1 LLLSATTKA
10 IPLPWQTLASLVAAG
25 ALCACGSG
33 AAREAADTG
42 SPASTSSSGS
52 SGGNDTGDGAVPPG
66 SDATASASSG
76 GGGTSGGGGSSGG
89 SDATAADGSPVDS
102 TAALDGGAHCKR
114 GIASNMAPS
123 AALAPTASS
132 PGIVWW
138 YNWSNQG
145 SSGSTGI
152 EYVPMIWGSASLN
165 AKIPAGSKYLL
176 GFNEPNFKSQADLT
190 DQQAAADWPQVEAIA
205 NGIPLVSPAV
215 NFCGSSSNTSGCTD
229 PNVTDPYTYLKDFFT
244 DCSGCKVDY
253 IAVHWY
259 NCDLPS
265 LRAYID
271 GNVDAGGTLQG
282 FTQFKKPIWLT
293 EFCCD
298 TSHSVADQQAY
309 MEAAVPYLEGNPNVF
324 RYSWFS
330 ASPIPNAELMN
341 SDGSLTA
348 LGTTYAGL
356 AETCR

>member
-1 LLLSATTKA
+1 LAAASA
-10 IPLPWQTLASLVAAG
+10 LWG
-25 ALCACGSG
+25 CGST
-33 AAREAADTG
+33 AAHESADSG
-42 SPASTSSSGS
+42 SPEGTSSSGG
-52 SGGNDTGDGAVPPG
+52 SGGADTNDGGGVPG
-66 SDATASASSG
+66 SSDATSG
-76 GGGTSGGGGSSGG
+76 GGADGSNGGSSGG
-89 SDATAADGSPVDS
+89 GTGGSDASVADGSTADS
-102 TAALDGGAHCKR
+102 GTATVDGGARCKR

-123 AALAPTASS
+123 AAFVPTASS

-152 EYVPMIWGSASLN
+152 EFDPMIWGSGSLN
-165 AKIPAGSKYLL
+165 ATIPAGSRFLL
-176 GFNEPNFKSQADLT
+176 GFNEPNFKSQSDLT
-190 DQQAAADWPQVEAIA
+190 DQQAAADWPMVEAKA

-215 NFCGSSSNTSGCTD
+215 NFCGSSSDSSGCTD
-229 PNVTDPYTYLKDFFT
+229 PNVTDPYTYLKDFFA
-244 DCSGCKVDY
+244 DCSGCEVDY

-271 GNVDAGGTLQG
+271 GNEDAGGTLQG

-293 EFCCD
+293 EFSCD
-298 TSHSVADQQAY
+298 TTHSVADQQAY
-309 MEAAVPYLEGNPNVF
+309 MEAAVPYLESNPNVF

-330 ASPIPNAELMN
+330 ASGIPNAVLMN

-348 LGTTYAGL
+348 LGTTYVGL
-356 AETCR
+356 AEACR